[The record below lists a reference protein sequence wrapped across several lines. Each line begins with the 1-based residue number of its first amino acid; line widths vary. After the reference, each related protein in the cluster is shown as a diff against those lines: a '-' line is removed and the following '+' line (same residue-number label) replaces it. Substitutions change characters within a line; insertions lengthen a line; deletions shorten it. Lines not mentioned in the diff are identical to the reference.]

1 MDTNIRNR
9 WLSVITNF
17 CVFIALSTSALA
29 QGNERYDGP
38 IIDMHMH
45 VFPLS
50 EGPGHRPCAP
60 RPCAGPARV
69 AKTDEEVL
77 RLTLEMMEEHNVVL
91 GFLSH
96 AQSKTIDDLF
106 EWVDAAPDRFIASPN
121 ICDPDNA
128 DLKRIEREYEAGRLT
143 GMGEVSSQYCGLAI
157 DDPKLADVFALADK
171 YDVPVLVHS
180 HGTGAPSK
188 RFRIDIGRPS
198 RIEEVL
204 IRFPNMRLY
213 IEDAGFPFLEDTIA
227 LMYRYPNVYGDLSN
241 MTWIYSR
248 KAFYNYFENLMD
260 AGLGKRLMFGSDQMQ
275 WPEVIPLAVKAIESA
290 PFLTVEQKRDIF
302 YNNAARF
309 LRLTEEEIAAHH
321 DR

>member
-1 MDTNIRNR
+1 MDINIRNR
-9 WLSVITNF
+9 WLSAITNLG
-17 CVFIALSTSALA
+17 VFIALSTSALA

-60 RPCAGPARV
+60 RPCDGPARV
-69 AKTDEEVL
+69 AKTDEEVF
-77 RLTLEMMEEHNVVL
+77 RLTMEMMDKHNIVL

-96 AQSKTIDDLF
+96 AQSKTIDDMF
-106 EWVDAAPDRFIASPN
+106 EWLDAAPGRFIASAS

-128 DLKRIEREYEAGRLT
+128 DLNRIEKEFKAGRLT
-143 GMGEVSSQYCGLAI
+143 GMGEVASQYCGLAI
-157 DDPKLADVFALADK
+157 DDPKLNDVFALVDE

-180 HGTGAPSK
+180 HGTGAPRE
-188 RFRIDIGRPS
+188 RFRIDIGRPT

-241 MTWIYSR
+241 ISWIYPR
-248 KAFYNYFENLMD
+248 KTFYKYFESLID
-260 AGLGKRLMFGSDQMQ
+260 AGLGKRLMFGTDQMQ
-275 WPEVIPLAVKAIESA
+275 WPEVIPLAVEAIEMA
-290 PFLTVEQKRDIF
+290 QFLTVEQKRDVF

-309 LRLTEEEIAAHH
+309 LRLSEEEIAKHH
-321 DR
+321 SR

>member
-1 MDTNIRNR
+1 METNARIR
-9 WLSVITNF
+9 WLSVITNLG
-17 CVFIALSTSALA
+17 VFIALSTSAFA
-29 QGNERYDGP
+29 QGSERYDGP

-45 VFPLS
+45 VYPVS
-50 EGPGHRPCAP
+50 EGPGQRPCAP

-69 AKTDEEVL
+69 AKTDEEVF
-77 RLTLEMMEEHNVVL
+77 RLTLEMMDEHNVVL

-96 AQSKTIDDLF
+96 ADSKTIDDLF

-121 ICDPDNA
+121 ICDPDDA
-128 DLKRIEREYEAGRLT
+128 DLKRIEREYEAGRLA

-180 HGTGAPSK
+180 HGTGAMAEQ
-188 RFRIDIGRPS
+188 FRIEIGRPT

-204 IRFPNMRLY
+204 LRHPNLRVY

-241 MTWIYSR
+241 ISWIYPR
-248 KAFYNYFENLMD
+248 KTFYKYFESLID
-260 AGLGKRLMFGSDQMQ
+260 AGFGKRLMFGTDQMQ
-275 WPEVIPLAVKAIESA
+275 WPEVIPLAVKAIEMA
-290 PFLTVEQKRDIF
+290 PFLTIEQKRDVF

-309 LRLTEEEIAAHH
+309 LRLTEEEIAAHD